1 MFSLL
6 VTLVL
11 LSLTSPS
18 SVLSRETQ
26 RESPN
31 NVKPESRRS
40 PVEQRDVASS
50 ETRPVE
56 DVVPLV
62 VGSSIIVPDT
72 HSATL
77 ERQQYE
83 DVVYSTLFAQL
94 ESDKTLSDENPS
106 RSYRQPLDREWFPK
120 YASVTSNVGWLKQK
134 FSLFIWFNEG
144 TDLETVHF
152 DSGSERGGVTNSEQA
167 VLRQS
172 LDLFLSSC
180 SSESLLSTSNGT
192 SNATSNDII
201 RLGKYGVFQVGIV
214 TNKSG
219 TVLLKLFSLY
229 METFQ
234 SVRRTHGKLHVMELN
249 EARYNQVRPLVAEKL
264 GANSN
269 ELITPIK
276 KCDHNHGSS
285 GSAWGGLC
293 TSMLFA
299 CFCVHAALR
308 SLF

>member
-72 HSATL
+72 HNATL

-94 ESDKTLSDENPS
+94 ESDKTLSDEDPS
-106 RSYRQPLDREWFPK
+106 TSYRLQLDREWFPR
-120 YASVTSNVGWLKQK
+120 YANVTSNVGWLEQK
-134 FSLFIWFNEG
+134 FSLFNWFNEG
-144 TDLETVHF
+144 TDLETVDFHS
-152 DSGSERGGVTNSEQA
+152 DSERGGVTNSEQA
-167 VLRQS
+167 VIRQS
-172 LDLFLSSC
+172 LDLLLSSC
-180 SSESLLSTSNGT
+180 SSESLLSMSNG
-192 SNATSNDII
+192 II

-219 TVLLKLFSLY
+219 TVLLKLFSFY
-229 METFQ
+229 METFP
-234 SVRRTHGKLHVMELN
+234 SVTRTHGKLHVMELN
-249 EARYNQVRPLVAEKL
+249 ETRYNQVRPLVAEKL
-264 GANSN
+264 GTNSN